1 MSNPKPPQQPFWQ
14 KTEDYHTAGEPFRIV
29 SSLPP
34 NALTPNLVVS
44 QQRLHITTTPNHPLD
59 LLRQSLCHE
68 PRGHAD
74 MYGGFITLP
83 DDTGAHFGVLFFHKD
98 GFSTACGHGTIA
110 LGYWAV
116 AHGVVEV
123 KPGGTADVVVD
134 VPSGRVTARVTF
146 DEEGG
151 VVCVDFVNVASYQIS
166 SGDEVSIHWD
176 GEVISLSMDLAFAG
190 AVYAC
195 VDVEDL
201 DLSVEP
207 SRCQTFIEIARK
219 IKSQRPG
226 FLFKDMYNI
235 YGVCFFE
242 HQDESDEA
250 IMQKN
255 VVVFADGQIDRS
267 PCGSGTC
274 ARLAILLA
282 EGRVS
287 REKRLLHESIVGS
300 KFEAHVMETV
310 DSKPFP
316 SCVPRVR
323 GTARLVGRMEFYIDP
338 TDPIY
343 PGFVLR

>member
-1 MSNPKPPQQPFWQ
+1 MSRATQQPFWQ
-14 KTEDYHTAGEPFRIV
+14 KTEDWHTAGEPFRIV
-29 SSLPP
+29 QELPP
-34 NALTPNLVVS
+34 NTLTQGLKVS
-44 QQRLHITTTPNHPLD
+44 QQRLQITKTPSHPLD

-74 MYGGFITLP
+74 MYGGFITPP
-83 DDTGAHFGVLFFHKD
+83 DDEGAHFGVLFFHKD

-116 AHGVVEV
+116 SHGIVEV
-123 KPGGTADVVVD
+123 RPGGTTDIVID
-134 VPSGRVTARVTF
+134 VPSGRVTARATF
-146 DEEGG
+146 DANGNIAHM
-151 VVCVDFVNVASYQIS
+151 DFINVPSHQIS
-166 SGDEVSIHWD
+166 SGDFVSID
-176 GEVISLSMDLAFAG
+176 LAGKTTSLKMDLSFAG

-195 VDVEDL
+195 IDVADL
-201 DLSVEP
+201 NLRVEP
-207 SRCQTFIEIARK
+207 SRHQTFIAIARE
-219 IKSQRPG
+219 IKSLRAG
-226 FLFKDMYNI
+226 FLYRDKYDI

-242 HQDESDEA
+242 HQSESDEA
-250 IMQKN
+250 VYQKN

-274 ARLAILLA
+274 ARLAVLLA
-282 EGRVS
+282 QGRVS
-287 REKRLLHESIVGS
+287 RGKRLVHESIVGS

-310 DSKPFP
+310 DGERFP

-323 GTARLVGRMEFYIDP
+323 GTARLVGKMEFYIDP

>member
-1 MSNPKPPQQPFWQ
+1 
-14 KTEDYHTAGEPFRIV
+14 
-29 SSLPP
+29 
-34 NALTPNLVVS
+34 
-44 QQRLHITTTPNHPLD
+44 
-59 LLRQSLCHE
+59 
-68 PRGHAD
+68 
-74 MYGGFITLP
+74 MYGGFITPP
-83 DDTGAHFGVLFFHKD
+83 DDKGAHFGVLFFHKD

-116 AHGVVEV
+116 LHGMVEIR
-123 KPGGTADVVVD
+123 PGGTTDVVID
-134 VPSGRVTARVTF
+134 VPSGRVTARATF
-146 DEEGG
+146 DDDGA
-151 VVCVDFVNVASYQIS
+151 VMHMDFINVTSYQIS
-166 SGDEVSIHWD
+166 SEDVVSID
-176 GEVISLSMDLAFAG
+176 FEGEKTPVKMDLSFAG

-195 VDVEDL
+195 IDVYDL
-201 DLSVEP
+201 GLSVEP
-207 SRCQTFIEIARK
+207 ARCQTFIEIARK

-226 FLFKDMYNI
+226 FLYQDKYDI

-242 HQDESDEA
+242 YQGENDDA

-255 VVVFADGQIDRS
+255 VVVFADGQVDRS

-274 ARLAILLA
+274 ARLAVLLA

-287 REKRLLHESIVGS
+287 KEKRLVHESIVGS
-300 KFEAHVMETV
+300 KFEAFVMETV

-316 SCVPRVR
+316 SCTPRVR